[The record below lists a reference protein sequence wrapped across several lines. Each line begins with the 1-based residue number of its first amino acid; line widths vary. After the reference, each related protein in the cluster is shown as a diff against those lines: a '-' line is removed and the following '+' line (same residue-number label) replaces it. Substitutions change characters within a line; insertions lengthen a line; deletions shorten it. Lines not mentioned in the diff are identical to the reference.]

1 MGSDGE
7 GAAAA
12 PKATAAAK
20 RAPASKAAKAGAP
33 ARGRGRGRG
42 AAAGRG
48 RGRGAAAKG
57 GSAGSSGGVI
67 NLSDDDDDDGFGA
80 GADTVSP
87 HHLLPRRGP
96 THPCHP
102 DVPSP
107 RARLQEQAPPARSKR
122 SSTARAATKR
132 SRRGYQASP
141 PLLPLSHPALSATRA
156 SLRSGACRREDSDD
170 DLSDEDDAGYV
181 QPPSPAASSKA
192 KSFASKRRMR

>member
-20 RAPASKAAKAGAP
+20 RAPASKAAKADAP

-141 PLLPLSHPALSATRA
+141 PFSPAPPTLPSRRNVLRFAPAPAGAKTPTTTPVTRTMPGTCSHLVLRRAARPSRSRA
-156 SLRSGACRREDSDD
+156 SA
-170 DLSDEDDAGYV
+170 V
-181 QPPSPAASSKA
+181 
-192 KSFASKRRMR
+192 